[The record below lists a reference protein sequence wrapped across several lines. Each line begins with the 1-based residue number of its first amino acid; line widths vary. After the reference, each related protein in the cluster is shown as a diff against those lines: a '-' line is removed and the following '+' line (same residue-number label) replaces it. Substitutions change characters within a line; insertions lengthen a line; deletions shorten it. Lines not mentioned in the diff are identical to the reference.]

1 MKDAKFW
8 LGLFLFCFAMSN
20 SAVAQPL
27 PHPDTGRIERLA
39 SFPSKFVDARHV
51 DVWLPDN
58 FDALKAAGQR
68 FNVIYMHDGQMLFD
82 STSTWNKQAWHVDR
96 TISKLVQSNKIPP
109 CIVVGIWNNGSF
121 RHSEYFPQK
130 FLLNMSTELRAE
142 LVQSR
147 LKGKPQSDAY
157 LKFIVDELKPY
168 IDTRYPT
175 LPSAPHTLI
184 MGSSMGG
191 LISVYAMSEYPD
203 VFGAAA
209 GISTHWVGISQPN
222 LHIPQ
227 AAYEYLREHLP
238 SPKNHRLY
246 QDHGTLELDAMY
258 GAYQG
263 FVDQIARDKR
273 YQELGSGATFMTL
286 VFEGAGHNEM
296 AWSRRLEVPLQF
308 IFSP

>member
-1 MKDAKFW
+1 MKNTKFW
-8 LGLFLFCFAMSN
+8 LGLFLFCFAMSK

-27 PHPDTGRIERLA
+27 PKPETGRIERLA

-96 TISKLVQSNKIPP
+96 TVSQLVQSNKIPP
-109 CIVVGIWNNGSF
+109 CIVVGIWNNGPF

-130 FLLNMSTELRAE
+130 FLLNMRTELREE
-142 LVQSR
+142 LIQST
-147 LKGKPQSDAY
+147 LKGKPRSDAY
-157 LKFIVDELKPY
+157 LKFIVEELKNY
-168 IDTRYPT
+168 IDKRYPT
-175 LPSAPHTLI
+175 SPSATHTLI

-203 VFGAAA
+203 IFGAAA

-222 LHIPQ
+222 SYIPQ

-238 SPKNHRLY
+238 DPKNHRLY
-246 QDHGTLELDAMY
+246 QDHGTVELDAMY
-258 GAYQG
+258 GVYQG

-273 YQELGSGATFMTL
+273 YQEVGPGATFKTL
-286 VFEGAGHNEM
+286 VFEGTGHNEM
-296 AWSRRLEVPLQF
+296 AWARRLEVPLEF